1 MSAPFPIDPH
11 LDQPFYLGAA
21 LPLPGPV
28 LEEGIELF
36 RKEDES
42 RFWMIEG
49 HWSRGFK
56 PLTISTAGDVLWGTQ
71 YGAAMYQLPPTKGQA
86 ARMTGVHCYV
96 SDIPCCSG
104 WEVEHRAAAVEGLV
118 GPAIMNFPALWA
130 TRLGQLVAGLAH
142 FESADLSAMGMTELA
157 VYLTEAWTFH
167 RWAWEMHFEI
177 MDPLIGN
184 YMAFKGLCAELGVA
198 EADVSRL
205 LQGRPT
211 MIMETDRQLWVLAVA
226 ARDAG
231 IADRF
236 EARSPTDT
244 LAALRASASED
255 GIAGWL
261 VQLDEFVQQYG
272 WRTEGM
278 CDPGLAPWVEDPTPV
293 IGLVAGFLRAGSQHD
308 FDAAAGA
315 ATGQRDETVARIHAQ
330 LEARSG
336 EEGVARFDA
345 GLAACEHAN
354 FAWWQ
359 EEHNF
364 YLDLRVH
371 IPIRRAA
378 IRLGELVAADHVD
391 DGIYL
396 FRHEIDD
403 VVHGRVDYETLRPTV
418 AARRTFYAQGLAKR
432 AAMPAVLG
440 TPVEGGDDPVIKE
453 IFGIDA
459 RLVQTVSEV
468 TADTTEF
475 TGVPASSGCVT
486 GRARVIVNSDGLWE
500 LEDGEILVCVFTSP
514 NWTPAFAQIAGCV
527 ADSGGSLSHT
537 AIVAREYRVPAV
549 VGTGVATRLIR
560 TGDLVELDGD
570 VGSVRIVQRG

>member
-1 MSAPFPIDPH
+1 MAAPFPLDPYI
-11 LDQPFYLGAA
+11 DQPFYPGAT
-21 LPLPGPV
+21 LPLPGPI
-28 LEEGIELF
+28 LEEGVQLF
-36 RKEDES
+36 RKEDETK
-42 RFWMIEG
+42 FWMIEG

-104 WEVEHRAAAVEGLV
+104 WEMEHRAAAVEGLV
-118 GPAIMNFPALWA
+118 GPAIMNFPTLWE
-130 TRLGQLVAGLAH
+130 TRLAQLQAGLAH
-142 FESADLSAMGMTELA
+142 FESADVPAMGMAELG

-198 EADVSRL
+198 EADVSKL

-211 MIMETDRQLWVLAVA
+211 MVMETDRRLWVLARA

-236 EARSPTDT
+236 EGRSPTDT
-244 LAALRASASED
+244 LAALRASSDAAVTS
-255 GIAGWL
+255 WL
-261 VQLDEFVQQYG
+261 DSLQAFLQEYG

-293 IGLVAGFLRAGSQHD
+293 IGLVGGFLRAGTDHD

-315 ATGQRDETVARIHAQ
+315 ATGQRDETVARIHAE
-330 LEARSG
+330 LEQRLG
-336 EEGVARFDA
+336 GEGVARFDA

-364 YLDLRVH
+364 YLDLRIH
-371 IPIRRAA
+371 IPLRRVAL
-378 IRLGELVAADHVD
+378 RLGELVGADHFD
-391 DGIYL
+391 DGTYL

-403 VVHGRVDYETLRPTV
+403 VVHGRVDYESLRSTV
-418 AARRTFYAQGLAKR
+418 AARRDFYAEGLAKR
-432 AAMPAVLG
+432 AEMPAVLG

-475 TGVPASSGCVT
+475 TGVPASSGKVT

-514 NWTPAFAQIAGCV
+514 NWTPAFAQVGGCV
-527 ADSGGSLSHT
+527 SDSGGSLSHT

-560 TGDLVELDGD
+560 TGDVVELDGD
-570 VGSVRIVQRG
+570 TGTVRIIQRG

>member
-1 MSAPFPIDPH
+1 MSAPFPLDDY
-11 LDQPFYLGAA
+11 LDQPFYPGAT
-21 LPLPGPV
+21 LPVPGPI

-36 RKEDES
+36 RAEDAD

-86 ARMTGVHCYV
+86 ARMTGVHCYM

-104 WEVEHRAAAVEGLV
+104 WEMEHRAAVVEGLV
-118 GPAIMNFPALWA
+118 GPAIMNFPTLWE
-130 TRLGQLVAGLAH
+130 TRLTQLKAGLAH
-142 FESADLSAMGMTELA
+142 FESADLSTMGMAELA

-198 EADVSRL
+198 EADLSKL

-211 MIMETDRQLWVLAVA
+211 MVMETDRQLWVLAAA

-236 EARSPTDT
+236 EGRSPSDT
-244 LAALRASASED
+244 LAALRASDDA
-255 GIAGWL
+255 AVTGWL
-261 VQLDEFVQQYG
+261 AALDTFVQQYG

-293 IGLVAGFLRAGSQHD
+293 IGLVGGFLRAGSDHD

-330 LEARSG
+330 LAAAG
-336 EEGVARFDA
+336 GDDAVGRFDA

-371 IPIRRAA
+371 IPIRMAA
-378 IRLGELVAADHVD
+378 LRLGELVGTDHFD
-391 DGIYL
+391 DGTYL
-396 FRHEIDD
+396 FRHELDD
-403 VVHGRVDYETLRPTV
+403 LVHGRADYESMRAMV
-418 AARRTFYAQGLAKR
+418 AARRDFYADGLAKR
-432 AAMPAVLG
+432 ASMPAVLG
-440 TPVEGGDDPVIKE
+440 TPVEGGDDPVVKE

-459 RLVQTVSEV
+459 RLLRTVSEV
-468 TADTTEF
+468 TDDTTEF
-475 TGVPASSGCVT
+475 TGVPASSGRVT
-486 GRARVIVNSDGLWE
+486 ARARVIINSDGLWE

-514 NWTPAFAQIAGCV
+514 NWTPAFAQVAGCV
-527 ADSGGSLSHT
+527 SDSGGTLSHT

-560 TGDLVELDGD
+560 TGDLIELDGD
-570 VGSVRIVQRG
+570 TGEVRIVERA